1 MLSVYFPESQIRQK
15 GAYILIRSN
24 CPATENYV
32 TELCTQSEGG
42 TDYIRVY
49 FSSPFDLEP
58 LSEYIYETF
67 STVMNLWRNTL
78 RIAII
83 EGAKS
88 KTAFASCVP

>member
-49 FSSPFDLEP
+49 FQAHLIWNLCQSTSMRH
-58 LSEYIYETF
+58 F
-67 STVMNLWRNTL
+67 STVMNLWRNTH

-83 EGAKS
+83 EGEKS

>member
-1 MLSVYFPESQIRQK
+1 MSFLKKVEIRNYLDSEKNSSGYVDVCCLYTFLKVKFAKK

-49 FSSPFDLEP
+49 FQAHLIWN
-58 LSEYIYETF
+58 LCQ
-67 STVMNLWRNTL
+67 STSMRHFQLL
-78 RIAII
+78 
-83 EGAKS
+83 
-88 KTAFASCVP
+88 